1 MYRAS
6 WNGTV
11 LTSPDPEVDLPDSSY
26 DPIGGFTTFVD
37 YMGLSFDWNTL
48 AFPDPM
54 VDLHEHVHPDS
65 TDNQQHD
72 SRRRTRSYTAF
83 HADSTEAPSK
93 QNDTVAR
100 HD

>member
-1 MYRAS
+1 M
-6 WNGTV
+6 
-11 LTSPDPEVDLPDSSY
+11 LTSPDPEVDLPDLSY

-54 VDLHEHVHPDS
+54 VGLHEYPDS

-72 SRRRTRSYTAF
+72 SRRRTRSSTAF
-83 HADSTEAPSK
+83 HADSAEAPSK
-93 QNDTVAR
+93 
-100 HD
+100 